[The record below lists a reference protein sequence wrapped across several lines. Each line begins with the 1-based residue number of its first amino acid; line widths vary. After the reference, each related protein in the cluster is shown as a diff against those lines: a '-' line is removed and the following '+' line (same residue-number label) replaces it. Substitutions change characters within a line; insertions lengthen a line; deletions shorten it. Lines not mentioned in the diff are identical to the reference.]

1 MKFLSSIL
9 NILIASFPKIFWLLR
24 PKYYAI
30 SHLHLKFYELLKKKL
45 KNKKSN
51 FLELGCSS
59 GHLLSLIEKDNKY
72 LSLTGCDISL
82 LNILICKLKFF
93 NNNKINIYLKDFTKL
108 NFSKYDIIIS
118 QATLIY
124 LSEKQIKQFFN
135 KIFAHS
141 YPKCYFLELG
151 INSDF
156 EKKNK
161 LKYHFH
167 LHDFKRIIN
176 ELKKKKY
183 IKKSS
188 IRKLDNL
195 NWYKNNKNISPY
207 FIELN

>member
-9 NILIASFPKIFWLLR
+9 NILIVSFPKIFWLLR

-30 SHLHLKFYELLKKKL
+30 SHLNLKFYELLKKKL

-93 NNNKINIYLKDFTKL
+93 NNSKINIYHKDFTKL

-118 QATLIY
+118 QATLVY
-124 LSEKQIKQFFN
+124 LSEKQIKQFFY
-135 KIFAHS
+135 KIFTHS

-195 NWYKNNKNISPY
+195 NWHKNNKNISPY